1 MGMAEQDAGNQTTPA
16 QNESAPPTPATSTRG
31 VSKGQGKSLLREM
44 VETLVLT
51 AILFFIARGTVQPFR
66 VDGHS
71 MDPTLHD
78 TEFILVD
85 KVSYRI
91 GQPQRGDIIV
101 FKYPGDTTRDFI
113 KRVIGVPGDTVAIKN
128 NAVYV
133 NGKSLPESYIP
144 GDQKPDYTFPDAPS
158 KPYKVPPHV
167 LFVLGDNRNNSYD
180 SHSWGIQYP
189 LDEKLIV
196 GKALLAYWPLSD
208 FQLFGRP
215 SYAASK

>member
-1 MGMAEQDAGNQTTPA
+1 MGMAEQDAGNQATPV
-16 QNESAPPTPATSTRG
+16 QSESAPPTPTPATSTPG
-31 VSKGQGKSLLREM
+31 VSRGQGKSLLREM
-44 VETLVLT
+44 LETLVLT

-113 KRVIGVPGDTVAIKN
+113 KRVIGLPGDT
-128 NAVYV
+128 
-133 NGKSLPESYIP
+133 
-144 GDQKPDYTFPDAPS
+144 
-158 KPYKVPPHV
+158 
-167 LFVLGDNRNNSYD
+167 
-180 SHSWGIQYP
+180 
-189 LDEKLIV
+189 
-196 GKALLAYWPLSD
+196 
-208 FQLFGRP
+208 
-215 SYAASK
+215 